1 MVAEGR
7 PGPRSGECFQR
18 AVKDAGFILGHFVAF
33 RHFRP
38 RASLWP
44 PCASLSRLAL
54 APARAV
60 SQSCAAPPSRP
71 LGRGVSAQTSLS
83 TQKIM
88 ISSLRSLSSLLET
101 DNHATSSLCSAT
113 CVRTPAST
121 QKKERAGRD
130 EAGRLQAQNKEPHA
144 RTWQEFE
151 PGFLSRP
158 QNLQPKMPRP

>member
-7 PGPRSGECFQR
+7 PGTRSGECFQR
-18 AVKDAGFILGHFVAF
+18 AVKDAGFHSWSFCRIPTF
-33 RHFRP
+33 P
-38 RASLWP
+38 PPSLPLAALCEPLP
-44 PCASLSRLAL
+44 P
-54 APARAV
+54 RAV